1 MAARADRRRYPRM
14 AATVYYRPAG
24 PAFLH
29 HRRSS
34 VDVSLGGMRVYSD
47 EEMRVGDSLELD
59 LLLGEETTVRCWAR
73 VAWVERLGQSDS
85 ARFDVGL
92 EFTDMADGDRS
103 LLTAALRRG
112 SGAA

>member
-1 MAARADRRRYPRM
+1 M

-24 PAFLH
+24 PGFLH

-47 EEMRVGDSLELD
+47 EKLTVGEALELD
-59 LLLGEETTVRCWAR
+59 LLLDEETTARCWAR
-73 VAWVERLGQSDS
+73 IAWVEKMDRSHP

-92 EFTDMADGDRS
+92 EFTDMADADRR
-103 LLTAALRRG
+103 LLMAALR
-112 SGAA
+112 AV

>member
-1 MAARADRRRYPRM
+1 M
-14 AATVYYRPAG
+14 AATVHYRPAG

-47 EEMRVGDSLELD
+47 EEMSVGDSLELD
-59 LLLGEETTVRCWAR
+59 LLLDEELTARCWAR
-73 VAWVERLGQSDS
+73 VAWVERLDPAVS
-85 ARFDVGL
+85 ARFDIGL
-92 EFTDMADGDRS
+92 EFTDMADGDRG